1 MGLYDSLNQAL
12 VLVLTLSM
20 PAIVA
25 ATAVGLVVG
34 LIQALTQIQDQT
46 LPQAVKLAAVGAVIM
61 LGGAAL
67 SRLAQALHG
76 GLVLAQIELA
86 AGPHHQGQGLAAA
99 GLGGVERGGLLQGR
113 LGGLG
118 LAMVQQALAAEGP
131 GVDQAL
137 GRDAVG
143 MLL

>member
-67 SRLAQALHG
+67 SAQ
-76 GLVLAQIELA
+76 LVRFTDDLFSRI
-86 AGPHHQGQGLAAA
+86 AG
-99 GLGGVERGGLLQGR
+99 
-113 LGGLG
+113 
-118 LAMVQQALAAEGP
+118 M
-131 GVDQAL
+131 
-137 GRDAVG
+137 
-143 MLL
+143 